1 MYGIFRLAAEG
12 PLCMYGGALVTYRPI
27 FRHPVLGWVLFF
39 PTLFIL
45 ILFLYYPVIQSF
57 VLSTHRSNLILGTR
71 SFIGLGNFEAIFFG
85 PRAPAFWQA
94 TIQTVIFGLL
104 VTGPGVAIGMVLAA
118 IASRP
123 IKGGRFYRIMLI
135 WPFALS
141 PAIAGT
147 IFLFMFNPEV
157 GVINQVLS
165 SLFGI
170 KPRWL
175 DDPQLAFSV
184 AVGAAIWKNL
194 GYNIVFYL
202 AALQNVPP
210 SLTEAAKIEGAG
222 GITRFF
228 RITVPMLSP
237 TTFFLVFT
245 NLAYSFFNVFGLI
258 DILTSGGPI
267 GQGIANNTGVTT
279 TLIIKIFRDGF
290 GGSSN
295 IGLAAA
301 QGVVLMILAVSVTAA
316 QFRLGGSG
324 VHYEGA

>member
-1 MYGIFRLAAEG
+1 M
-12 PLCMYGGALVTYRPI
+12 TYRPI
-27 FRHPVLGWVLFF
+27 FRHPVLGWALFF
-39 PTLFIL
+39 PTLL
-45 ILFLYYPVIQSF
+45 ILVMFLYYPVFQSV

-71 SFIGLGNFEAIFFG
+71 SFVGLENFRAIFFG
-85 PRAPAFWQA
+85 PQAPAFWQA
-94 TIQTVIFGLL
+94 TVQTVVFALL
-104 VTGPGVAIGMVLAA
+104 ITGPGVAIGMVLATLA
-118 IASRP
+118 AQP
-123 IKGGRFYRIMLI
+123 ITGARFYRIMLI

-157 GVINQVLS
+157 GVINQILS
-165 SLFGI
+165 ALFGI

-175 DDPQLAFSV
+175 DNAYLAFGI
-184 AVGAAIWKNL
+184 AVSAAIWKNL

-210 SLTEAAKIEGAG
+210 NLNEAAEIDGADG
-222 GITRFF
+222 LTRFF

-258 DILTSGGPI
+258 DILTAGGPI
-267 GQGIANNTGVTT
+267 GSGIADNTGVTT
-279 TLIIKIFRDGF
+279 TLIVKVFRDGF

-295 IGLAAA
+295 MGLAAA
-301 QGVVLMILAVSVTAA
+301 QGVILMIVAVSMTVT
-316 QFRLGGSG
+316 QFRIGRRG

>member
-1 MYGIFRLAAEG
+1 M
-12 PLCMYGGALVTYRPI
+12 TYRPI
-27 FRHPVLGWVLFF
+27 FRHPIAAAVLLV
-39 PTLFIL
+39 PTLAVL
-45 ILFLYYPVIQSF
+45 TAFLYFPAIQSV
-57 VLSTHRSNLILGTR
+57 VLSTYRSNLLLGTR
-71 SFIGLGNFEAIFFG
+71 AFVGLENFRAIFFG
-85 PRAPAFWQA
+85 PQAPAFWQA
-94 TIQTVIFGLL
+94 SIQTILFALL
-104 VTGPGVAIGMVLAA
+104 VTGPGVAVSMVLATLA
-118 IASRP
+118 ARP
-123 IKGGRFYRIMLI
+123 ITGGRFYRIMLI

-157 GVINQVLS
+157 GVVNQVLS
-165 SLFGI
+165 ALFGI

-175 DDPQLAFSV
+175 DDPALAFVV
-184 AVGAAIWKNL
+184 AVSAAIWKNL

-210 SLTEAAKIEGAG
+210 SLSEAAEIDGAG
-222 GITRFF
+222 GIARFF

-258 DILTSGGPI
+258 DILTAGGPV
-267 GQGIANNTGVTT
+267 GGGIANRTGVTT
-279 TLIIKIFRDGF
+279 TLIVKVFRDGF

-295 IGLAAA
+295 MGLAAA
-301 QGVVLMILAVSVTAA
+301 QGVVLMTIAVLVTVG
-316 QFRLGGSG
+316 QFRLGGRS

>member
-1 MYGIFRLAAEG
+1 M
-12 PLCMYGGALVTYRPI
+12 
-27 FRHPVLGWVLFF
+27 FF
-39 PTLFIL
+39 PTLL
-45 ILFLYYPVIQSF
+45 ILVMFLYYPVIQSF

-71 SFIGLGNFEAIFFG
+71 AFVGVENFRAIFWG
-85 PRAPAFWQA
+85 PQSPAFWQA
-94 TIQTVIFGLL
+94 TAQTIIFALL
-104 VTGPGVAIGMVLAA
+104 VTGPGVAIGMVLAV
-118 IASRP
+118 IASKP
-123 IKGGRFYRIMLI
+123 ITGGRFYRIMLI

-165 SLFGI
+165 ALFGV

-175 DDPQLAFSV
+175 DAPHLAFGIAV
-184 AVGAAIWKNL
+184 AAAIWKNL

-202 AALQNVPP
+202 AAIQNVPG
-210 SLTEAAKIEGAG
+210 SLAEAAEIDGAG

-267 GQGIANNTGVTT
+267 GSGIADNTGVTT
-279 TLIIKIFRDGF
+279 TLIVKVFRDGF

-295 IGLAAA
+295 MGLAAA
-301 QGVVLMILAVSVTAA
+301 QGVILMIVAVSVTMA
-316 QFRLGGSG
+316 QFRFGRSG
-324 VHYEGA
+324 VHYEGV

>member
-1 MYGIFRLAAEG
+1 M
-12 PLCMYGGALVTYRPI
+12 TYRPI
-27 FRHPVLGWVLFF
+27 FRHPTLGWTLFF
-39 PTLFIL
+39 PTLL
-45 ILFLYYPVIQSF
+45 ILVMFLYYPVIQSV

-71 SFIGLGNFEAIFFG
+71 AFVGLDNFRAIFFG
-85 PRAPAFWQA
+85 PQAPAFWQA
-94 TIQTVIFGLL
+94 TIQTVVFAVLI
-104 VTGPGVAIGMVLAA
+104 TGPGVAIGLVLATLA
-118 IASRP
+118 ARP
-123 IKGGRFYRIMLI
+123 ITGGRFYRIMLI

-175 DDPQLAFSV
+175 DNPYLAFGV
-184 AVGAAIWKNL
+184 AVSAAIWKNL

-210 SLTEAAKIEGAG
+210 NLNEAAEIDGAD

-228 RITVPMLSP
+228 RITIPMLSP

-258 DILTSGGPI
+258 DILTAGGPI
-267 GQGIANNTGVTT
+267 GRGIADNTGVTT
-279 TLIIKIFRDGF
+279 TLIVKVFRDGF

-295 IGLAAA
+295 MGLAAA
-301 QGVVLMILAVSVTAA
+301 QGVILMMIAVSMTVA
-316 QFRLGGSG
+316 QFRFGRSG

>member
-1 MYGIFRLAAEG
+1 M
-12 PLCMYGGALVTYRPI
+12 TYRPI
-27 FRHPVLGWVLFF
+27 FRHPVLGWMLFF
-39 PTLFIL
+39 PTIL
-45 ILFLYYPVIQSF
+45 ILVVFLYYPVVQSF
-57 VLSTHRSNLILGTR
+57 VLSAHRSNLILGTR
-71 SFIGLGNFEAIFFG
+71 AFVGLENFRAIFFG
-85 PRAPAFWQA
+85 PQAPAFRQA
-94 TIQTVIFGLL
+94 TVQTIVFAVL
-104 VTGPGVAIGMVLAA
+104 VTVPGVAIGMVLATL
-118 IASRP
+118 ASQP
-123 IKGGRFYRIMLI
+123 ITGGRFYRIMLI

-157 GVINQVLS
+157 GVVNQILS

-175 DDPQLAFSV
+175 DNPQLAFGIV
-184 AVGAAIWKNL
+184 VMAAIWKNL

-210 SLTEAAKIEGAG
+210 SLTEAARIDGAG
-222 GITRFF
+222 GVTRFF
-228 RITVPMLSP
+228 KIIVPMLSP

-258 DILTSGGPI
+258 DILTAGGPI
-267 GQGIANNTGVTT
+267 GRGFANSTGVTT
-279 TLIIKIFRDGF
+279 TLIVKIFRDGF

-301 QGVVLMILAVSVTAA
+301 QGVVLMILAVSVTLA
-316 QFRLGGSG
+316 QFRLGRSS
-324 VHYEGA
+324 VHYEGG

>member
-1 MYGIFRLAAEG
+1 M
-12 PLCMYGGALVTYRPI
+12 TYRPI
-27 FRHPVLGWVLFF
+27 FRHPGLGWVLLL
-39 PTLFIL
+39 PTLL
-45 ILFLYYPVIQSF
+45 ILVMFLYYPVIQSL

-71 SFIGLGNFEAIFFG
+71 SFVGLENFRAIFFG
-85 PRAPAFWQA
+85 PQAPAFWQA
-94 TIQTVIFGLL
+94 TIQTILFAVL
-104 VTGPGVAIGMVLAA
+104 VTAPGVAIGMVLATL
-118 IASRP
+118 ASKP
-123 IKGGRFYRIMLI
+123 VKGGRFYRIMLI

-175 DDPQLAFSV
+175 DNPQLAFGV
-184 AVGAAIWKNL
+184 AVSAAIWKNL

-210 SLTEAAKIEGAG
+210 SLTEAAEIDGAG
-222 GITRFF
+222 SMTRFF

-258 DILTSGGPI
+258 DILTSGGPV
-267 GQGIANNTGVTT
+267 GRGIANNTGVTT
-279 TLIIKIFRDGF
+279 TLIMKIFRDGF

-295 IGLAAA
+295 MGLAAA
-301 QGVVLMILAVSVTAA
+301 QGVILMILAVSVTAA
-316 QFRLGGSG
+316 QFRFGRSG
-324 VHYEGA
+324 VHYEGG

>member
-1 MYGIFRLAAEG
+1 
-12 PLCMYGGALVTYRPI
+12 VSYRPI
-27 FRHPVLGWVLFF
+27 FRHPLLGWSLLF
-39 PTLFIL
+39 PTLL
-45 ILFLYYPVIQSF
+45 ILVMFLYYPVIQSL

-71 SFIGLGNFEAIFFG
+71 AFIGLDNFRAIFFG
-85 PRAPAFWQA
+85 PQSPAFWQA
-94 TIQTVIFGLL
+94 TAQTIIFALF
-104 VTGPGVAIGMVLAA
+104 VTGPGVAVSMVLATL
-118 IASRP
+118 ASRP
-123 IKGGRFYRIMLI
+123 ITGGRFYRIMLI

-175 DDPQLAFSV
+175 DNPSLAFTI
-184 AVGAAIWKNL
+184 AVTAAIWKNL

-202 AALQNVPP
+202 AALQNVPG
-210 SLTEAAKIEGAG
+210 SLAEAAEIDGAG
-222 GITRFF
+222 GVTRFF

-245 NLAYSFFNVFGLI
+245 NLAYSFFNIFGLI
-258 DILTSGGPI
+258 DILTAGGPI
-267 GQGIANNTGVTT
+267 GSGIANNTGVTT
-279 TLIIKIFRDGF
+279 TLIVKIFRDGF

-301 QGVVLMILAVSVTAA
+301 EGVILMIVAVSVTMA
-316 QFRLGGSG
+316 QFRVGHSG

>member
-1 MYGIFRLAAEG
+1 MS
-12 PLCMYGGALVTYRPI
+12 YRPI
-27 FRHPVLGWVLFF
+27 FRHPTLGWGLLF
-39 PTLFIL
+39 PTLL
-45 ILFLYYPVIQSF
+45 ILVMFLYYPVIQSL

-71 SFIGLGNFEAIFFG
+71 AFVGLDNFRAIFFG
-85 PRAPAFWQA
+85 PQAPAFWQA
-94 TIQTVIFGLL
+94 TIQTIVFALL
-104 VTGPGVAIGMVLAA
+104 VTGPGVAIGMLLATL
-118 IASRP
+118 ASKPVR
-123 IKGGRFYRIMLI
+123 GGRFYRIMLI

-157 GVINQVLS
+157 GVVNQVLS
-165 SLFGI
+165 SMFGI

-175 DDPQLAFSV
+175 DNPQLAFGV
-184 AVGAAIWKNL
+184 AVAAAIWKNL

-210 SLTEAAKIEGAG
+210 NLLEAAEIDGANSV
-222 GITRFF
+222 TRFL

-258 DILTSGGPI
+258 DILTAGGPI
-267 GQGIANNTGVTT
+267 GRGIANNTGVTT
-279 TLIIKIFRDGF
+279 TLIMKVFRDGF

-295 IGLAAA
+295 MGLAAA
-301 QGVVLMILAVSVTAA
+301 QGVILMILAVSVTAA
-316 QFRLGGSG
+316 QFRFGRSG
-324 VHYEGA
+324 VHYEGG

>member
-1 MYGIFRLAAEG
+1 M
-12 PLCMYGGALVTYRPI
+12 
-27 FRHPVLGWVLFF
+27 
-39 PTLFIL
+39 
-45 ILFLYYPVIQSF
+45 FLYYPVIQSL

-71 SFIGLGNFEAIFFG
+71 AFVGLDNFRAIFFG
-85 PRAPAFWQA
+85 PQAPAFWQA
-94 TIQTVIFGLL
+94 TIQTIVFALL
-104 VTGPGVAIGMVLAA
+104 VTGPGVAIGMLLATL
-118 IASRP
+118 ASKPVR
-123 IKGGRFYRIMLI
+123 GGRFYRIMLI

-157 GVINQVLS
+157 GVVNQVLS
-165 SLFGI
+165 SMFGI

-175 DDPQLAFSV
+175 DNPQLAFGV
-184 AVGAAIWKNL
+184 AVAAAIWKNL

-210 SLTEAAKIEGAG
+210 NLLEAAEIDGAG
-222 GITRFF
+222 SVTRFL

-258 DILTSGGPI
+258 DILTAGGPI
-267 GQGIANNTGVTT
+267 GRGIANNTGVTT
-279 TLIIKIFRDGF
+279 TLIMKVFRDGF

-295 IGLAAA
+295 MGLAAA
-301 QGVVLMILAVSVTAA
+301 QGVILMILAVSVTAA
-316 QFRLGGSG
+316 QFRFGRSG
-324 VHYEGA
+324 VHYEGG

>member
-1 MYGIFRLAAEG
+1 M
-12 PLCMYGGALVTYRPI
+12 TYRPI
-27 FRHPVLGWVLFF
+27 FRHPALGWALFF
-39 PTLFIL
+39 PTLL
-45 ILFLYYPVIQSF
+45 ILVMFLYYPVLQSV

-71 SFIGLGNFEAIFFG
+71 AFVGLENFRAIFSG
-85 PRAPAFWQA
+85 PQAPAFWQA
-94 TIQTVIFGLL
+94 TVQTVVFAVLI
-104 VTGPGVAIGMVLAA
+104 TGPGVAIGMVLATLA
-118 IASRP
+118 ARP
-123 IKGGRFYRIMLI
+123 IAGARFYRIMLI

-157 GVINQVLS
+157 GVINQILS
-165 SLFGI
+165 ALFGI

-175 DDPQLAFSV
+175 DNPYLAFSI
-184 AVGAAIWKNL
+184 AVSAAIWKNL

-210 SLTEAAKIEGAG
+210 NLNEAAEIDGAD

-228 RITVPMLSP
+228 RITIPMLSP

-258 DILTSGGPI
+258 DILTAGGPM
-267 GQGIANNTGVTT
+267 GGGIADNTGVTT
-279 TLIIKIFRDGF
+279 TLIVKIFRDGF

-295 IGLAAA
+295 MGLAAA
-301 QGVVLMILAVSVTAA
+301 QGVILMAVAVSMTVA
-316 QFRLGGSG
+316 QFRFGRSG